1 MRHKFQSFVVV
12 IFFCLFSFPFKL
24 NADLNS
30 GLPFDNPEIMVS
42 MDFQDVPLKDI
53 MKIFS
58 VQSGLNFIAASGTE
72 DKKITLYLDKVPV
85 KEAMDKLFKA
95 NNLTYELDK
104 QAKIFII
111 KELIG
116 KPPVETITKIF
127 SLKYA
132 TVNASALKKQM
143 SGAAAAG
150 EDTIGLNGIIKKLLS
165 EYGSLIEDART
176 NSYIITDIPERMP
189 RIAETITALD
199 VSVPQVLI
207 EVEVL
212 DVNKAKVDKMGINF
226 ANGGD
231 IAANMFTAVLTG
243 STISTLFPIPK
254 TFYNNYIDITKIV
267 RPGSV
272 NFSGG
277 STPYTALM
285 NFIKQQTDTRS
296 LARPRILTLNNETAE
311 IKIICQERIGTIQ
324 TIMGSQDAAVA
335 ENAERVETGVNLQV
349 TPQINIESGEVT
361 MYIVPEI
368 KDSKSNS
375 TYATRDQEQRSTK
388 SIVRVRDGETIIMG
402 GLIRNEKE
410 ETITKLPFLGDLPL
424 VGGAFRHK
432 AKSRDSERELLVFI
446 TPHIMKESNL
456 TLAQTKITSLPE
468 REQTTVPVIDREN
481 IINTSLNTF
490 DKKKK
495 NK

>member
-1 MRHKFQSFVVV
+1 MRHKLQSFVCIVL
-12 IFFCLFSFPFKL
+12 FCLFSFPFKL
-24 NADLNS
+24 NAGLNS
-30 GLPFDNPEIMVS
+30 DLPFDNPEIMVS

-111 KELIG
+111 KDLVG

-127 SLKYA
+127 PLKYA
-132 TVNASALKKQM
+132 TVNTSALKKQM
-143 SGAAAAG
+143 SGAAATG
-150 EDTIGLNGIIKKLLS
+150 EDATGLNGIIKKLLS
-165 EYGSLIEDART
+165 EYGSLIEDGRT

-231 IAANMFTAVLTG
+231 VTANMFTTVLTG
-243 STISTLFPIPK
+243 AVISTGFPVPK
-254 TFYNNYIDITKIV
+254 TYYQNLDVAKTFTS
-267 RPGSV
+267 GSLD
-272 NFSGG
+272 FSGG
-277 STPYTALM
+277 LTPYTALI

-311 IKIICQERIGTIQ
+311 IKIICQERIGTVE
-324 TIMGSQDAAVA
+324 TIMGSEDAEVA
-335 ENAERVETGVNLQV
+335 DNAERVETGVNLQV

-368 KDSKSNS
+368 KDSVANS
-375 TYATRDQEQRSTK
+375 TFQDSRDQEQRSTK
-388 SIVRVRDGETIIMG
+388 SIVRVKDGETIIMG
-402 GLIRNEKE
+402 GLIRNDRQ